1 MSGYGTG
8 LLLLGLAGLA
18 IYTGIHWE
26 RARRAVFDV
35 RLGRKR
41 VSSLR
46 QTAAKERTH
55 TALLVAGSAMV
66 LLMVVKFG

>member
-1 MSGYGTG
+1 MSGTG
-8 LLLLGLAGLA
+8 FLLLGVVVLA

-41 VSSLR
+41 VSNLR

-55 TALLVAGSAMV
+55 TAILVAGSAV
-66 LLMVVKFG
+66 VFFMVVKYG